1 MEDFGF
7 ENRKTIVNERIL
19 NREERMSPCKEE
31 TVMHISRLFL
41 LLIIAGCLFGVL
53 PAWAQ
58 PPIGGDQGWY
68 AVHCNVDGAQVFFD
82 STYEGDIQGGVL
94 YVAAYTT
101 GTPFQ
106 TYTVQKDGY
115 STFTDT
121 VPYVP
126 GKGETLDLYATLN
139 PVQPTQPPVIGGDQG
154 WYTVHCNVN
163 GATVMFDNQVVG
175 VITNGVLTVPVYT
188 TGTPYKTYTV
198 TSPGYTPYT
207 GTIDN
212 VPAAGQTID
221 LYATLNPAPTTAPTK
236 GPISPFVSIIALA
249 GMALFAAL
257 RRH

>member
-1 MEDFGF
+1 M
-7 ENRKTIVNERIL
+7 RYL
-19 NREERMSPCKEE
+19 
-31 TVMHISRLFL
+31 RLFL
-41 LLIIAGCLFGVL
+41 FLLVAGCLVGVL
-53 PAWAQ
+53 PALAQ

-82 STYEGDIQGGVL
+82 STYEGEITNGIL

-106 TYTVQKDGY
+106 EFTVQKDGY
-115 STFTDT
+115 TTYTGDI
-121 VPYVP
+121 PYVP
-126 GKGETLDLYATLN
+126 GKGETLDLYATLQQ
-139 PVQPTQPPVIGGDQG
+139 VQPTQPPVIGGDQG

-207 GTIDN
+207 GTIDS
-212 VPAAGQTID
+212 VPSAGQTID
-221 LYATLNPAPTTAPTK
+221 LYATLNPAPTPTK
-236 GPISPFVSIIALA
+236 GPVSPLVAVLALV
-249 GMALFAAL
+249 GMVLFAAA